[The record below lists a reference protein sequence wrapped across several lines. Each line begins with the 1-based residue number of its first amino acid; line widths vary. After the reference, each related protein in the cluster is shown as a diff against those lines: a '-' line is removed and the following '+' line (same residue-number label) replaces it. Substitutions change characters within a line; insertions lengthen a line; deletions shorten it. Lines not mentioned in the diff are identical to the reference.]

1 MELRDAGPFDLW
13 LRRVKVA
20 GLSVRRF
27 GRWLTEDGFA
37 PPERVTPMGPAALAI
52 RTPIARTG
60 AHPRLEAGKRQNVQ
74 LAATAFHGVVVA
86 PDRPLSFWRT
96 LGPATAARGFTW
108 GMELRSGCAVPAIG
122 GGLCLVSNALF
133 ALAVELGW
141 QILERHGHTIA
152 LGDPQALD
160 ATVAY
165 PYVDL
170 RIAPRRGTAVL
181 GVTVRGDVLVVA
193 AHGDVEPLRV
203 ELDRAQRE
211 DAAYRDTRIRRRV
224 WRGLERIEDAV
235 IVDDRQRQPGAPPRE
250 PPERQPPERQQPE
263 RQQPPVIRTCLD
275 CGETACHARI
285 ELPAAAAARR

>member
-1 MELRDAGPFDLW
+1 MELRDAGPFELW

-20 GLSVRRF
+20 GLSARRF

-37 PPERVTPMGPAALAI
+37 PPERVTPSGPSSHEI
-52 RTPIARTG
+52 RAPIARGG

-74 LAATAFHGVVVA
+74 LAATAFHGAVLS

-96 LGPATAARGFTW
+96 LGPATEARGFTW

-122 GGLCLVSNALF
+122 GGLCLLSNALF

-141 QILERHGHTIA
+141 QILERHGHSIA
-152 LGDPQALD
+152 LADPRALD

-170 RIAPRRGTAVL
+170 RIAPRRGTCVL
-181 GVTVRGDVLVVA
+181 GVAVRGDVLVVA
-193 AHGDVEPLRV
+193 AHGAERLRV
-203 ELDRAQRE
+203 ELDREQRDE
-211 DAAYRDTRIRRRV
+211 PAGRDTRIRRRV
-224 WRGLERIEDAV
+224 WRERELLEDAT
-235 IVDDRQRQPGAPPRE
+235 IVDDHQRVPG
-250 PPERQPPERQQPE
+250 
-263 RQQPPVIRTCLD
+263 PVLRTCLD

-285 ELPAAAAARR
+285 ELPAAAAAGGRRTP